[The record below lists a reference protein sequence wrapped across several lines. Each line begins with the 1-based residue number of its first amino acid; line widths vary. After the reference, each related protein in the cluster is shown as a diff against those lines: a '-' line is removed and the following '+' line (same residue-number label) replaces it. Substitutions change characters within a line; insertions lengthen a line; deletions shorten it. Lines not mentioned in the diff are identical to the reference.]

1 MPTDG
6 DGAVASPRMTDSLKL
21 KPGPSPRV
29 LKGHPWV
36 YANEVAKLLP
46 AESNGQVVELR
57 DARGRYLGSGIYNGR
72 SQIVWR
78 RLSRDR
84 VELDAAFLET
94 RLAEAIAR
102 RKPDTARRLVWAEAD
117 GLPGLVVDQF
127 GEVLVV
133 QILTAGMDR
142 VQPLIAEC
150 LLKLLKPADIVFRND
165 APTRR
170 LEGLELG
177 VLTHSGE
184 RAGATWFALDG
195 IEYFVDL
202 QAGHK
207 TGFYLDQRE
216 QHKLVASYAAGKR
229 VLDGCCHQGGFAL
242 HCAKAG
248 AASVLAVDISE
259 DCIQTA
265 RLNAGKNQLSID
277 FAAMNLFDWFTEN
290 REASFDL
297 IVLDPPSFA
306 RSKKSLDGALRG
318 YKELNLR
325 AMRMLSPGGILAT
338 YSCSQNVT
346 SAMFHDVLAE
356 AAADARR
363 EAIVLHETGQPAD
376 HPVLLTMSES
386 HYLKGAILELR

>member
-1 MPTDG
+1 MSDG
-6 DGAVASPRMTDSLKL
+6 TSATADSNAANILKL

-36 YANEVAKLLP
+36 YTNEVAKLLP
-46 AESNGQVVELR
+46 AEFNGQVVELR
-57 DARGRYLGSGIYNGR
+57 DARGRMLGSGIYNGR
-72 SQIVWR
+72 SQIIWR

-84 VELDAAFLET
+84 VELDLAFLESQ
-94 RLAEAIAR
+94 LAAAIAR

-127 GEVLVV
+127 GDVLVV
-133 QILTAGMDR
+133 QILTAGMDA
-142 VQPLIAEC
+142 VQPQIAQA
-150 LLKLLKPADIVFRND
+150 LQKLLKPADIVFRND
-165 APTRR
+165 APSRK
-170 LEGLELG
+170 LEGLEQS
-177 VLTHSGE
+177 VFTHSGE
-184 RAGATWFALDG
+184 RAGATWFNLDG

-216 QHKLVASYAAGKR
+216 QHQHVASYAKGRR

-248 AASVLAVDISE
+248 ASAVLAVDISE
-259 DCIQTA
+259 ECIQAA
-265 RLNAGKNQLSID
+265 RLNAGKNQLAID
-277 FAAMNLFDWFTEN
+277 FEAKNLFDWFTDN
-290 REASFDL
+290 REAQFDL

-306 RSKKSLDGALRG
+306 RNKKSLKGALRG

-338 YSCSQNVT
+338 YSCSQHVT
-346 SAMFHDVLAE
+346 SQLFNDVLCE

-363 EAIVLHETGQPAD
+363 EAIVLAETGQPAD
-376 HPVLLTMSES
+376 HPVLLTMPES